1 LCPFTLHHHHKQ
13 NILNMKWTVFLAS
26 MLVAARSAPVADPEA
41 FLDLGAI
48 AIPAITG
55 SALLDGILLGKVA
68 FLKAAILANLLSG
81 GDDEV
86 ADSYGAPAQS
96 YGAPAEAYGAPAESY
111 GAPQESYGAP
121 VDSYG
126 APAVSYEEPAQYEA
140 AAPSYSAP
148 APAYEPVQ
156 ETYGA
161 PAQDSYGAPQAAPVD
176 SYGSPASPPR
186 YYQ

>member
-1 LCPFTLHHHHKQ
+1 MGTLEALCPFTLHHHHKQ

-48 AIPAITG
+48 AVPAITG

-81 GDDEV
+81 GDDEP
-86 ADSYGAPAQS
+86 ADSYGAPA
-96 YGAPAEAYGAPAESY
+96 ETYGAPAESY

-121 VDSYG
+121 VDSY
-126 APAVSYEEPAQYEA
+126 A
-140 AAPSYSAP
+140 AP

-161 PAQDSYGAPQAAPVD
+161 PAQDSYGAP
-176 SYGSPASPPR
+176 
-186 YYQ
+186 